1 MKGTTETIL
10 LDLKLRRVS
19 TVQLSPRV
27 QADILA
33 ASRKKYDITPDH
45 VFDEA
50 VEQWKSWI
58 AKN

>member
-1 MKGTTETIL
+1 MKATQTDIF
-10 LDLKLRRVS
+10 LDLKLRHVS

-27 QADILA
+27 QADILS

-50 VEQWKSWI
+50 VAQWKEWI
-58 AKN
+58 ARN